1 LANVLTARANDDLPF
16 PAVNFQI
23 PGPCRVHCI
32 PLKNKEMKTTLKVI
46 AIGFLSGL
54 AGSYTGYHYFTE
66 PASIRQAAVSDFHSV
81 SLKSPETRSVLP
93 QSQVPSTD
101 AVSTDFSEAAARA
114 TPSVVYINSIS
125 QGVSN
130 ANWDWFFGES
140 PGRQTQVS
148 SGSGVIF
155 TADGYI
161 VTNNHVVATAERIEV
176 NYNKRVYPAELVG
189 TDPSTDL
196 AVIKING
203 IDLPAIPLGNSKDLR
218 VGEWVIAVG
227 NPFSLASTVTAGIVS
242 AKGRKIGILEDKF
255 PIESFIQTDAAINPG
270 NSGGAL
276 VNKKG
281 ELVGINTAI
290 LSRTGSYTGYAF
302 AVPVDIARK
311 VFSDLVKYGI
321 VQKAVFGGR
330 VAEYDYANA
339 KKYDLDTRVESYQG
353 VLLES
358 IDREGPALQ
367 AGLKPGDI
375 ITRVNDVEVNSQS
388 AFEEEL
394 SYRYP
399 GDKISISYFRNNK
412 PATTTIT
419 LVNTDGNKEI
429 IRRHILDAG
438 ILGAHLESTQYGVKV
453 FRIQDNSVL
462 KQIGIP
468 ENFTI
473 VAINRVRVKQPEEV
487 VEFFQKFKG
496 RGAIYGVNTSR
507 QQIEIPFS
515 LR

>member
-1 LANVLTARANDDLPF
+1 
-16 PAVNFQI
+16 
-23 PGPCRVHCI
+23 
-32 PLKNKEMKTTLKVI
+32 MKTTFKVI
-46 AIGFLSGL
+46 AIGFLSGI
-54 AGSYTGYHYFTE
+54 AGSYTGHFFQRDAPIE
-66 PASIRQAAVSDFHSV
+66 VSVPDHHFHSV
-81 SLKSPETRSVLP
+81 KFSGPSGIVNDRPAVPVNAAPE
-93 QSQVPSTD
+93 
-101 AVSTDFSEAAARA
+101 DFTTAASRT

-125 QGVSN
+125 QGVTHFN
-130 ANWDWFFGES
+130 LDWLFGES
-140 PGRQTQVS
+140 AGRQTQVS

-155 TADGYI
+155 TEDGYI
-161 VTNNHVVATAERIEV
+161 VTNNHVVASAERIEV
-176 NYNKRVYPAELVG
+176 NYNKRVYPAEIIG

-196 AVIKING
+196 AVIKIKAEN
-203 IDLPAIPLGNSKDLR
+203 LPAISLGSSKDVQ

-242 AKGRKIGILEDKF
+242 ATGRKIGILEDKL

-311 VFSDLVKYGI
+311 VFTDLVKYGI
-321 VQKAVFGGR
+321 VQKAIFGGR
-330 VAEYDYANA
+330 VVEYDYAQA
-339 KKYDLDTRVESYQG
+339 RKYNLDTRVENYAG
-353 VLLES
+353 VLLTS
-358 IDREGPALQ
+358 VDREGPANG
-367 AGLKPGDI
+367 AKLKPGDI
-375 ITRVNDVEVNSQS
+375 ITRVDGVVVNSQS

-394 SYRYP
+394 SYHYP
-399 GDKISISYFRNNK
+399 GDKITVTYLRDNRSAS
-412 PATTTIT
+412 TTVT
-419 LVNTDGNKEI
+419 LVNTDGTTELVQ
-429 IRRHILDAG
+429 RDILEAKM
-438 ILGAHLESTQYGVKV
+438 LGAHLESTKYGVKV
-453 FRIQDNSVL
+453 FRIQDNGVF
-462 KQIGIP
+462 KQMGIP

-473 VAINRVRVKQPEEV
+473 VAINRVRVKKPEEV

-515 LR
+515 IR

>member
-1 LANVLTARANDDLPF
+1 
-16 PAVNFQI
+16 
-23 PGPCRVHCI
+23 
-32 PLKNKEMKTTLKVI
+32 MKTTFKIIVL
-46 AIGFLSGL
+46 GFFSGL
-54 AGSYTGYHYFTE
+54 AGSYTGYRYFSE
-66 PASIRQAAVSDFHSV
+66 PHAVSQQSQADFHSV
-81 SLKSPETRSVLP
+81 NYHAPENITGDVSNP
-93 QSQVPSTD
+93 MPAEI
-101 AVSTDFSEAAARA
+101 AVGEDFSQAASRA

-125 QGVSN
+125 QGVSYS
-130 ANWDWFFGES
+130 NWDWFFGET
-140 PGRQTQVS
+140 PGKQTKVS

-155 TADGYI
+155 TEDGYI
-161 VTNNHVVATAERIEV
+161 VTNNHVIASAERIEV

-203 IDLPAIPLGNSKDLR
+203 NDLPAIALANSKDVK

-242 AKGRKIGILEDKF
+242 ATGRKIGILEDKF

-276 VNKKG
+276 VNTKG

-321 VQKAVFGGR
+321 VQRAVFGGR
-330 VAEYDYANA
+330 VVEYDYANA
-339 KKYDLDTRVESYQG
+339 KKYNLDTRVENYHG
-353 VLLES
+353 VLLNS
-358 IDREGPALQ
+358 VDREGPAID

-375 ITRVNDVEVNSQS
+375 ITRVDGVTINSQS

-394 SYRYP
+394 SYHYP
-399 GDKISISYFRNNK
+399 GDKINITYLRDNRQ
-412 PATTTIT
+412 ATTSVT
-419 LVNTDGNKEI
+419 LVNRDGSTEI
-429 IRRHILDAG
+429 IRRDIVESKF
-438 ILGAHLESTQYGVKV
+438 LGAHLESTQYGVKV
-453 FRIQDNSVL
+453 FRIQENSVF
-462 KQIGIP
+462 KQMGVP

-473 VAINRVRVKQPEEV
+473 VALNRVRVKKPEEV

-496 RGAIYGVNTSR
+496 RGSIYGVNTSR
-507 QQIEIPFS
+507 QQIEIPIS
-515 LR
+515 IR